1 MFDFFDKILG
11 FIEVIWDYFLNLIES
26 LAMAVYFV
34 GNSVNF
40 TTYLV
45 PFMPAIIGSAIVVF
59 VAIYLIKFLIGR

>member
-11 FIEVIWDYFLNLIES
+11 FVEIIWDYFINLIES

-34 GNSVNF
+34 GTSVSF
-40 TTYLV
+40 TTYIV

-59 VAIYLIKFLIGR
+59 MAIYLIKFLIGR